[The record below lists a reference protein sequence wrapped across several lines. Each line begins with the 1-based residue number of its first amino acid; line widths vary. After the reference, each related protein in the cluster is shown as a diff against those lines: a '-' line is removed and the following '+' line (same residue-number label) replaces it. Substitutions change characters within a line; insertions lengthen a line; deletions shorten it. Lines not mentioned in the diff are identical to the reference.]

1 MANRNWGRITNGA
14 MFESLATTL
23 LFFEDPGAALF
34 GRRGKDGGQDA
45 RSGDGKRVF
54 QAKYHQDGSAAKAI
68 ADAKKEAKKIAKYRT
83 LGHLR
88 EPQWRGVTHWR
99 LVTNAAF
106 NPTDQQTW
114 DSDVVP
120 LFHAQSLFAD
130 YWEQANLDA
139 LLDKHPEVDRS
150 YFQNE
155 TRVFLSLPEVRE
167 MLLKQERFLQRDA
180 LGSFFGR
187 DAEIQ
192 SLRSFL
198 ESDQPFLVI
207 HGAGGVGKTR
217 VALEAGERIATE
229 DAWQVLWANVASM
242 EASGTWFDA
251 IVPECQTLLIVDE
264 PEDEQVLRV
273 LTEQLRTKLGRTTQ
287 WKIAIIVRS
296 PKDPVLKFLSSPGI
310 EHLVEKLCVAALPQS
325 DAGSMCSDLI
335 NSGTLAN
342 EPSEWRDKA
351 GKELAKRFSSHPV
364 WLTLA
369 VHLLESTGN
378 LTKIPEAATDLA
390 EHYLSEVTGE
400 QSDYDPETVI
410 TLLRWVALVGTL
422 DREND
427 TTIKFIAQQAQLND
441 SNDTRKA
448 LASLVRRKALAE
460 RGARGGFVEVKP
472 DVLRDH
478 LLLKWLS
485 VDVGC
490 GENPVQPSKDAKRL
504 AKMVLT
510 AMLGGTL
517 SAVGRAV
524 LTSLAR
530 TEFVLSLSGQAV
542 PLLESFM
549 LDILKDVQH
558 DISKTSASTRM
569 AIAEA
574 FVDIAAYRPE
584 DTVELSKLLRTLPC
598 DTERV
603 DGIFGA
609 RDVGHDDVVLGLA
622 WPVYNAAFSSQSLEP
637 RQRERVLTELC
648 ELAKAES
655 RIATR
660 RMCDLPKGG
669 RRAKDLIERIFEGDS
684 QSWSDFEGAA
694 STVALSLLDE
704 IVDRAPD
711 ASHVDALKALV
722 EPATSAEREQTWS
735 EGHTICSRISTILP
749 EHPAWKTRETLKA
762 KIKALLE
769 RDETP
774 QGTRLALWP
783 LLAEAHRSLNQ
794 CHTRSPQDVQAVMRQ
809 EMLDDLTWARPVLAQ
824 RSSDLDE
831 ISAARNLWDWH
842 AHFEKDRVLR
852 KSAECLEKIYMK
864 NEIAAEFEGL
874 QIRGEP
880 TVCWQRMAA
889 KATELSSAGHGAI
902 DAFLDRAATFFKSE
916 KELYQ
921 VSDVAWHLGQ
931 KADESES
938 VRSFILSALSKS
950 EVQPRTDFA
959 ARAGN
964 SWAAA
969 RRQRDPSSA
978 QKLVVK
984 LTDACGSKTQK
995 HNVLRRLYGQLPRPK
1010 VMGTPSD
1017 EEFVF
1022 IRSQEKLFVD
1032 AKQAPAFITCVAWG
1046 LDFEWAN
1053 LQSTVERVLNVV
1065 PNEQIVAAL
1074 NALVDTLFWALYER
1088 DPEEMPSDLGVW
1100 MLDQLLRVPDID
1112 SLDKN
1117 LEWQVSEVLKQVG
1130 KLPLTWLP
1138 EALGR
1143 RRDMET
1149 QCDHGD
1155 VRALGYR
1162 MRISR
1167 FVNPIGQDRN
1177 IDADSSAA
1185 VHALL
1190 NFVSDTGSVG
1200 YYLHEIL
1207 RDVDPHGRIVPT
1219 EVARRFTE
1227 TDNQDTAHR
1236 LGQIGGGFVLNT
1248 PAWRTIAK
1256 PVLDRAA
1263 NADEEERGSLY
1274 SALTNHGSRSLV
1286 RRLGEV
1292 PAIFASEVESARQR
1306 LNAETD
1312 GDFRPFWEWCLT
1324 VAKGKLRS
1332 QEECAKEELANAERS
1347 E

>member
-1 MANRNWGRITNGA
+1 MANRNWGQITNGA
-14 MFESLATTL
+14 MFESLVTTL
-23 LFFEDPGAALF
+23 LFFEDSKAALF

-54 QAKYHQDGSAAKAI
+54 QAKHHQDGSAAKVI
-68 ADAKKEAKKIAKYRT
+68 ADAKKEVKKIAKYRT

-139 LLDKHPEVDRS
+139 LLDKHPEVDRA

-155 TRVFLSLPEVRE
+155 TRVFLSLPEARE
-167 MLLKQERFLQRDA
+167 MLLNRERFLQRDT
-180 LGSFFGR
+180 LGTFFGR

-192 SLRSFL
+192 SLRFFL
-198 ESDQPFLVI
+198 ESSKLFLVI

-217 VALEAGERIATE
+217 VALESGERIAAGG
-229 DAWQVLWANVASM
+229 AWQVLWANVASM
-242 EASGTWFDA
+242 GVSGAWFNA

-273 LTEQLRTKLGRTTQ
+273 LTEQLGTTLGRTTQ

-296 PKDPVLKFLSSPGI
+296 PKDPVLKFLSSSGI

-325 DAGSMCSDLI
+325 DAESMCSDLI
-335 NSGTLAN
+335 NSGSLAN
-342 EPSEWRDKA
+342 TPSEWRVKT

-390 EHYLSEVTGE
+390 EHYLSEVVDR

-427 TTIKFIAQQAQLND
+427 ATIKFIAQQAQMND

-490 GENPVQPSKDAKRL
+490 GENPVQPSGDAKRL
-504 AKMVLT
+504 AEMVLQ
-510 AMLGGTL
+510 AMLGGTH
-517 SAVGRAV
+517 STIDRAV

-530 TEFVLSLSGQAV
+530 TEFVQSLSGQAV
-542 PLLESFM
+542 PLLGSFM
-549 LDILKDVQH
+549 YDILKDVQH
-558 DISKTSASTRM
+558 DISKASASTRM

-584 DTVELSKLLRTLPC
+584 DTVKLSRLLRTLPC

-603 DGIFGA
+603 DGIFGT
-609 RDVGHDDVVLGLA
+609 RDVGHDNVVLGLA
-622 WPVYNAAFSSQSLEP
+622 WLVYHAAFSSQSLEP

-648 ELAKAES
+648 DLAKAES
-655 RIATR
+655 RIAMLR
-660 RMCDLPKGG
+660 KLDLPKDG
-669 RRAKDLIERIFEGDS
+669 RRAKDLIERIFKGDS

-694 STVALSLLDE
+694 LVVASSLLDE
-704 IVDRAPD
+704 IADRAPD
-711 ASHVDALKALV
+711 ASRVDALKALV
-722 EPATSAEREQTWS
+722 VPATSAEREQTWS
-735 EGHTICSRISTILP
+735 EGHTIYSRISTILP

-769 RDETP
+769 REETP
-774 QGTRLALWP
+774 LGTRLALWP
-783 LLAEAHRSLNQ
+783 LLVEAHRSLNQ
-794 CHTRSPQDVQAVMRQ
+794 CYMRSTQDVQAVMRQ
-809 EMLDDLTWARPVLAQ
+809 EMLDDLIWARSVLTQ
-824 RSSDLDE
+824 RSCDLDE
-831 ISAARNLWDWH
+831 VSAARDLWDWH
-842 AHFEKDRVLR
+842 ARYEKDRELR
-852 KSAECLEKIYMK
+852 KSAECLEKIYME
-864 NEIAAEFEGL
+864 NGIAAEFERL
-874 QIRGEP
+874 LSHDKLAECGE
-880 TVCWQRMAA
+880 RMRE
-889 KATELSSAGHGAI
+889 KATELASAGHGAI

-938 VRSFILSALSKS
+938 VRIFILSALSKS

-969 RRQRDPSSA
+969 RRQRDPSST
-978 QKLVVK
+978 QTLVVE
-984 LTDACGSKTQK
+984 LTNACGSNTQK

-1046 LDFEWAN
+1046 LDFEWTN
-1053 LQSTVERVLNVV
+1053 LKSTVERVLNVV
-1065 PNEQIVAAL
+1065 PNEQIVLAL
-1074 NALVDTLFWALYER
+1074 NALVDALFWALR
-1088 DPEEMPSDLGVW
+1088 KRNPEEMPSNLGIW

-1112 SLDKN
+1112 DLGEH
-1117 LEWQVSEVLKQVG
+1117 LEWRVSGVLKRVG
-1130 KLPLTWLP
+1130 NVPLTWLP
-1138 EALGR
+1138 EALR
-1143 RRDMET
+1143 RRLDMET

-1167 FVNPIGQDRN
+1167 FVDPIGQDRD

-1190 NFVSDTGSVG
+1190 DFISDTGSIG

-1227 TDNQDTAHR
+1227 TDNQDAAHR
-1236 LGQIGGGFVLNT
+1236 LGRIGSGFVLNT

-1256 PVLDRAA
+1256 PVLARAA
-1263 NADEEERGSLY
+1263 NADEEVRGSLF
-1274 SALTNHGSRSLV
+1274 SALTDLGSRSWLGTP
-1286 RRLGEV
+1286 GEV
-1292 PAIFASEVESARQR
+1292 PAIFTSAVESARQL

-1312 GDFRPFWEWCLT
+1312 GDFRPYWEWRLK
-1324 VAKGKLRS
+1324 VAEAELRD
-1332 QEECAKEELANAERS
+1332 QEEEAKEERGE
-1347 E
+1347 

>member
-1 MANRNWGRITNGA
+1 MANRNWGQITNGA
-14 MFESLATTL
+14 TFESLATTL
-23 LFFEDPGAALF
+23 LFFEDPRAALF
-34 GRRGKDGGQDA
+34 GRCGKDGGQDA

-68 ADAKKEAKKIAKYRT
+68 ADAKKEVKKIAKYRT
-83 LGHLR
+83 PKHER

-106 NPTDQQTW
+106 NSANQQTW
-114 DSDVVP
+114 DSVVVP
-120 LFHAQSLFAD
+120 LFHAQSLVAD

-139 LLDKHPEVDRS
+139 LLAKHPGVDLY
-150 YFQNE
+150 YFQNK
-155 TRVFLSLPEVRE
+155 TRVFLPLPEVRE
-167 MLLKQERFLQRDA
+167 MLLKRERFLQRDT
-180 LGSFFGR
+180 LGTFFGR

-198 ESDQPFLVI
+198 ASSKLFLVI

-217 VALEAGERIATE
+217 IALEAGERIAAE
-229 DAWQVLWANVASM
+229 GAWQVLWANVASM
-242 EASGTWFDA
+242 GVSGAWFNA
-251 IVPECQTLLIVDE
+251 IVPEHQTLLIVDE
-264 PEDEQVLRV
+264 PEPEDRKVLRA
-273 LTEQLRTKLGRTTQ
+273 LAEQLGTKFGRASQ

-296 PKDPVLKFLSSPGI
+296 PKDPVLKLLSDPSMKPTF
-310 EHLVEKLCVAALPQS
+310 ERLCVDALPQS
-325 DAGSMCSDLI
+325 DAESMCSYLI

-342 EPSEWRDKA
+342 EPSEWRVNA
-351 GKELAKRFSSHPV
+351 GRKLAKHFSSHPV

-369 VHLLESTGN
+369 VHLLESTGE
-378 LTKIPEAATDLA
+378 LTKIPKEAEGLA
-390 EHYLSEVTGE
+390 EYYLSEVADK
-400 QSDYDPETVI
+400 QSDYDSETVR

-427 TTIKFIAQQAQLND
+427 TTIKFIAQQAQLSD
-441 SNDTRKA
+441 SNTARKA
-448 LASLVRRKALAE
+448 LASLVRRKALSE

-472 DVLRDH
+472 NVLRDH

-485 VDVGC
+485 DDVEHGS
-490 GENPVQPSKDAKRL
+490 NPVQPSVDAKRL

-510 AMLGGTL
+510 AMLGGTR
-517 SAVGRAV
+517 STVGRSI

-530 TEFVLSLSGQAV
+530 TEFVLSLSGQIV
-542 PLLESFM
+542 PLLGSFM
-549 LDILKDVQH
+549 HDIQRN
-558 DISKTSASTRM
+558 ISKTSASTRM
-569 AIAEA
+569 AIADA
-574 FVDIAAYRPE
+574 FVDIATYRPE
-584 DTVELSKLLRTLPC
+584 DTMILSRLLRTLPC

-603 DGIFGA
+603 DDIFGM

-637 RQRERVLTELC
+637 IQRERVLTELC

-669 RRAKDLIERIFEGDS
+669 RRAKDLIGRIFEGDS

-694 STVALSLLDE
+694 STVASSLLDE
-704 IVDRAPD
+704 IADRAPD
-711 ASHVDALKALV
+711 ASHVDVLKALV
-722 EPATSAEREQTWS
+722 VPATSAEREQIWGGAHS
-735 EGHTICSRISTILP
+735 IYSRINTVLP
-749 EHPAWKTRETLKA
+749 GQPAWDTRVTLKT
-762 KIKALLE
+762 KIKALLK
-769 RDETP
+769 RGETP

-794 CHTRSPQDVQAVMRQ
+794 CYMRSTQDAPPVMRQ
-809 EMLDDLTWARPVLAQ
+809 EMLDDLTWALSVLTQ
-824 RSSDLDE
+824 RSCNLDE
-831 ISAARNLWDWH
+831 VSAARDLWNWH
-842 AHFEKDRVLR
+842 TRYEKDRDLL
-852 KSAECLEKIYMK
+852 KSAECLEKLYMK
-864 NEIAAEFEGL
+864 NEIAAEFVEL
-874 QIRGEP
+874 QIRDDP
-880 TVCWQRMAA
+880 AVCWRRMGA
-889 KATELSSAGHGAI
+889 KAAELASAGHGAI
-902 DAFLDRAATFFKSE
+902 DAFLDRAATFFKSQ

-1065 PNEQIVAAL
+1065 PNEQIVLAL

-1117 LEWQVSEVLKQVG
+1117 LEWHVSEVLKQVG
-1130 KLPLTWLP
+1130 KVPLTWLP
-1138 EALGR
+1138 VALKR
-1143 RRDMET
+1143 RLYMET
-1149 QCDHGD
+1149 RRGHED
-1155 VRALGYR
+1155 VLALSRR
-1162 MRISR
+1162 MHLSR
-1167 FVNPIGQDRN
+1167 FVNS
-1177 IDADSSAA
+1177 IDQGSDINEDDKAA
-1185 VHALL
+1185 VYALL
-1190 NFVSDTGSVG
+1190 DFVPGTGNDC
-1200 YYLHEIL
+1200 YYLNEII
-1207 RDVDPHGRIVPT
+1207 RDVDPHGRIVSA
-1219 EVARRFTE
+1219 EVARRLTG
-1227 TDNQDTAHR
+1227 TVDRDAACH
-1236 LGQIGGGFVLNT
+1236 LAQIGGGFAHETL
-1248 PAWRTIAK
+1248 AWRTIAK
-1256 PVLDRAA
+1256 PVLARAA
-1263 NADEEERGSLY
+1263 NADEEERRFLF
-1274 SALTNHGSRSLV
+1274 SALTDHGSRSLV

-1292 PAIFASEVESARQR
+1292 PAIFTSALESARQH
-1306 LNAETD
+1306 LKDEMD
-1312 GDFRPFWEWCLT
+1312 GDFRPFWEWCLK
-1324 VAKGKLRS
+1324 VAEAELSGW
-1332 QEECAKEELANAERS
+1332 EEHAKAERANAERG